1 MVNSAE
7 IDEID
12 LLVKKA
18 RIAQQKF
25 EENGSQHLFD
35 LACQAVG
42 WALMKPEQNKKLAE
56 LAVKETG
63 LGNVQDKIK
72 KNHNKTLGLL
82 RDIKGVKSFGHIS
95 DDKKKGLTTYLRPK
109 GVVAAIVPSTNP
121 LATPVNNII
130 NALKCGNSIIV
141 APSPKGA
148 KPLKELLLL
157 IHKNLSMIG
166 LDQDLVQ
173 MVPMPPSKGKT
184 NRLMQLADMLVVTGS
199 QNNVK
204 AGYSSGTPALGVGQ
218 GNVVTIIDETADIQA
233 AAGKIAISKTFDNAT
248 SCSSE
253 NSVIAIEDVYDETV
267 QYLSDEGGLLLNE
280 EETERLINIHWK
292 NSKMT
297 TDLLAQDID
306 VIIEKVGL
314 RERATENTKFLI
326 LPTNKAGPNE
336 VVCGEKMSRFLTLY
350 QVKSFSEAI
359 ELAIKIQ
366 NYQGAGHSLG
376 IHTKNEKRAH
386 EIAMLAKT
394 CRVIVNQ
401 AHCFA
406 TGGFFNNG
414 LPFSLSMGC
423 GSWGGN
429 SIDENL
435 NWEHFTNKVRV
446 VQTIEENKPSLEEIF
461 GSYWGETSQ

>member
-1 MVNSAE
+1 MTNSAE

-12 LLVKKA
+12 LLVDRA
-18 RIAQQKF
+18 RIAQKKF
-25 EENGSQHLFD
+25 EKNGSQELFD

-42 WALMKPEQNKKLAE
+42 WALMEPEQNQRLSE
-56 LAVKETG
+56 LAVRETG
-63 LGNVQDKIK
+63 LGNVSDKIK

-82 RDIKGVKSFGHIS
+82 RDIKDVKSFGHVS
-95 DDKKKGLTTYLRPK
+95 EDKEMGLNTYLRPK

-130 NALKCGNSIIV
+130 NAFKCGNSIIV

-148 KPLKELLLL
+148 RPLKELLLL

-173 MVPMPPSKGKT
+173 MLPVPPSKGKT

-218 GNVVTIIDETADIQA
+218 GNVVTIIDETADTQA
-233 AAGKIAISKTFDNAT
+233 AAKKIAISKTFDNAT

-253 NSVIAIEDVYDETV
+253 NSVIAIEEVYDETV
-267 QYLSDEGGLLLNE
+267 KFLSDEGGLLLNKDE
-280 EETERLINIHWK
+280 ADRLIDIHWK
-292 NSKMT
+292 NGKMT

-306 VIIEKVGL
+306 VIIDKVGL
-314 RERATENTKFLI
+314 RQRASENTKFLI
-326 LPTNKAGPNE
+326 VPTNKAGPNE
-336 VVCGEKMSRFLTLY
+336 IVCGEKMSRFLTLY
-350 QVKSFSEAI
+350 KVNKFSEAI

-366 NYQGAGHSLG
+366 EYQGAGHSLG
-376 IHTKNEKRAH
+376 IHTQNEERAH
-386 EIAMLAKT
+386 EIAMSAKT

-429 SIDENL
+429 SIDGNL
-435 NWEHFTNKVRV
+435 NWEHFVNKVRV
-446 VQTIEENKPSLEEIF
+446 VQTIEENKPDLEEIF
-461 GSYWGETSQ
+461 GNYWGEASQ